1 MRHDRLQ
8 SVCYISTKGQ
18 GLYSVFQSAPPQKE
32 DMTRLLV
39 LSDIHGNWPALLAV
53 AAQADLSRVDQII
66 NCGDTT
72 VYAPFANQVL
82 DWLADCRAL
91 SILGNTD
98 SKICRLLQG
107 ESFRKPGSAE
117 KRIMY
122 IRTAET
128 LSRRNQQR
136 LLALEKQGRLE
147 AGGRRIAFF
156 HGSPARQSEFLY
168 PGTPKKRYQELAR
181 LAKAEI
187 ILTGHTHE
195 PQHKIVG
202 DAHFLNPGSAGRMF
216 DGNPAA
222 SYLILELGRKKI
234 RAEFRRCAY
243 DAELVAQGLAQ
254 AGLPE
259 IYAEMFLQGRK
270 LN

>member
-1 MRHDRLQ
+1 
-8 SVCYISTKGQ
+8 
-18 GLYSVFQSAPPQKE
+18 
-32 DMTRLLV
+32 MTRLLV

-82 DWLADCRAL
+82 DWLADRRAL

-98 SKICRLLQG
+98 SKVIKLLNG
-107 ESFRKPGSAE
+107 KEFKKPSSAE

-122 IRTAET
+122 THTAET
-128 LSRRNQQR
+128 LIRRNKKR
-136 LLALEKQGRLE
+136 LLAMKKQGRLQL
-147 AGGRRIAFF
+147 GTHRIAFF
-156 HGSPARQSEFLY
+156 HGSPDEPSEFLFTS
-168 PGTPKKRYQELAR
+168 TPDQRFRELA
-181 LAKAEI
+181 ASTEAEI
-187 ILTGHTHE
+187 IITGHSHE
-195 PQHKIVG
+195 AYHKIIGGV
-202 DAHFLNPGSAGRMF
+202 HFLNPGSVGRMF

-222 SYLILELGRKKI
+222 SYLILELGLGRKKI

-259 IYAEMFLQGRK
+259 IYAAMFLQGLK

>member
-1 MRHDRLQ
+1 
-8 SVCYISTKGQ
+8 
-18 GLYSVFQSAPPQKE
+18 
-32 DMTRLLV
+32 MTRLLV

-53 AAQADLSRVDQII
+53 AAQADLSRVDQVI

-98 SKICRLLQG
+98 SKVCRLLQG
-107 ESFRKPGSAE
+107 ESFRKPGSAD

-122 IRTAET
+122 LHTAET
-128 LSRRNQQR
+128 LSRQNQQR
-136 LLALEKQGRLE
+136 LLALKKHGRLE
-147 AGGRRIAFF
+147 VEGRRIAFF
-156 HGSPARQSEFLY
+156 HGSPAKQSEFLY
-168 PGTPKKRYQELAR
+168 ADTPKKRWRELADH
-181 LAKAEI
+181 AKADI

-195 PQHKIVG
+195 PYHKIIG
-202 DAHFLNPGSAGRMF
+202 GTHFLNPGSVGRMF

-259 IYAEMFLQGRK
+259 IYAEMFRQGRK

>member
-8 SVCYISTKGQ
+8 SVCYISIKGQ
-18 GLYSVFQSAPPQKE
+18 VLYSVFKSLPLQKN
-32 DMTRLLV
+32 MARLLV

-53 AAQADLSRVDQII
+53 SAQADLSHVDQII

-82 DWLADCRAL
+82 DWLADRRAL

-98 SKICRLLQG
+98 SKVVKLLNG
-107 ESFRKPGSAE
+107 KEFKKPSSAE

-122 IRTAET
+122 THTAET
-128 LSRRNQQR
+128 LSKRNQQR

-147 AGGRRIAFF
+147 AEGRRIAFF
-156 HGSPARQSEFLY
+156 HGSPAKQSEFLSAD
-168 PGTPKKRYQELAR
+168 TPEKRWQELAY
-181 LAKAEI
+181 LAKADI

-202 DAHFLNPGSAGRMF
+202 GVHFLNPGSVGRMF

-222 SYLILELGRKKI
+222 SYLLLELGRKKI

-243 DAELVAQGLAQ
+243 DAGLVAQGLAE
-254 AGLPE
+254 AALPE
-259 IYAEMFLQGRK
+259 IYAEMFRQGLK